1 MTVLIVAIS
10 IFLFVSI
17 EAIGLLLRRRRGP
30 AETEPVRA
38 FAPVHV
44 PKGVFLSPGHTWAFL
59 SQTGEMR
66 LGVDELLAQA
76 LGGADRVELP
86 KSGSTLRK
94 GEPMAKIYR
103 LSRTLTVPA
112 PVDGTVVAVNES
124 LQRGPVPL
132 DADPYGAFWF
142 VAAVPLEHT
151 EALASLKVGD
161 RAVQWLKREMQRF
174 TDFLAAVLTPQAL
187 GVALPDGAR
196 PVVGAAL
203 ALDEEGFQKF
213 QREFAGGAD
222 S

>member
-1 MTVLIVAIS
+1 MTVIIVLIS

-17 EAIGLLLRRRRGP
+17 EAIGLVLRRRRGEAP
-30 AETEPVRA
+30 GEHARA
-38 FAPVHV
+38 FAPVHA
-44 PKGVFLSPGHTWAFL
+44 PKGLFFSPGHTWAFL
-59 SQTGEMR
+59 TPTGELR

-86 KSGSTLRK
+86 KPGTTLRR
-94 GEPMAKIYR
+94 GEPMAKIFR

-112 PVDGTVVAVNES
+112 PVDATVVAVNDS
-124 LQRGPVPL
+124 LQHGSVPL

-142 VAAVPLEHT
+142 VTAVPVEHT

-174 TDFLAAVLTPQAL
+174 TEFLAARLTPQTL

-196 PVVGAAL
+196 PVMGAAL
-203 ALDEEGFQKF
+203 TLDEEAFQKF
-213 QREFAGGAD
+213 QQEFASGKSA
-222 S
+222 